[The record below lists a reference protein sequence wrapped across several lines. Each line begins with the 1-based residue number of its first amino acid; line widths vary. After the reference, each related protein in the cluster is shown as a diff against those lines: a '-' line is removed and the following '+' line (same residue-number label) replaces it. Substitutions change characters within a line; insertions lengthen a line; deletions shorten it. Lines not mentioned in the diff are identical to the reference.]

1 MKLITQFERQQPI
14 KYGCLSGRRLILM
27 SKDIHLDIKRGIQ
40 IKERRVFFC
49 FHIKIKEKKMA
60 RILAI
65 YGSPRRRGNT
75 ATLLKHAVQ
84 GAVDAGAQV
93 DEIILRD
100 LKISPCLEIY
110 ACKKEGRCAI
120 KDDFHNVVDQIL
132 SAKGLI
138 LASPIFFYTVSAH
151 TKILMDRCQS
161 LWVKKCWIDK
171 VPFGQWES
179 KRKGLFISVG
189 ATKGKKLFDGTLLT
203 VKYFFDVLDTEL
215 YRSLLYRG
223 LDFEGDV
230 LKYPE
235 YLEEAYEAGKEF
247 AKAI

>member
-1 MKLITQFERQQPI
+1 
-14 KYGCLSGRRLILM
+14 M
-27 SKDIHLDIKRGIQ
+27 SQ
-40 IKERRVFFC
+40 IV
-49 FHIKIKEKKMA
+49 
-60 RILAI
+60 AI

-93 DEIILRD
+93 NEIILRD

-110 ACKKEGRCAI
+110 ACKKDGRCAI
-120 KDDFHNVVDQIL
+120 KDDFHHVADQIL

-161 LWVKKCWIDK
+161 LWVKKYWIDK
-171 VPFGQWES
+171 VPFGQSEP

-203 VKYFFDVLDTEL
+203 VKYFFDVLDMEL
-215 YRSLLYRG
+215 FRSLLCRG

-235 YLEEAYEAGKEF
+235 YLEEAYEAGKAL